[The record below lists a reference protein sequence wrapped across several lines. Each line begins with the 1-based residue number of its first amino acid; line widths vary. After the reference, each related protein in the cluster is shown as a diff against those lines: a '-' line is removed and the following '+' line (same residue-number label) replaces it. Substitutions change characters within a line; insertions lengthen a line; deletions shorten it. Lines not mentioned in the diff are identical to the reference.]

1 MDVTTESKPKS
12 KRGQK
17 ILIQVGVVMIVLF
30 TLLTLAVGNMITMS
44 AFSTSLDGNV
54 SMFTYYISTLSD
66 RLEEY
71 KSLTWLMD
79 YWKDNVEELLT
90 DDNQFIETGDIKDVL
105 KKLSRDN
112 TLDVT
117 EEDIGLLTEDEKK
130 TFAVA
135 CYNEI
140 QKIFLAYSDEE
151 ESVGIILALNYEDE
165 EPTALI
171 TNYNDGMYLGE
182 TADVKEVQQTIDNTD
197 TAMAAEVWKWAFSTP
212 SKAMLFGTS
221 YDLTGYKGD
230 RNAKILGFFSA
241 DLVYDGM
248 QFTGRIRNDV
258 IFIEIV
264 VFILILLFLYFI
276 VLKPLT
282 KVKNCVTK
290 YAENKDTEALTKE
303 LSAIRSRNEIGALAD
318 EFSAMALEMERYT
331 HEMEALAAEKERV
344 ETELNVAQN
353 IQMQMLPH
361 QFPES
366 KDFSLY
372 ASMEPAKEVGG
383 DFYDCYMIDNDHLA
397 LTIADV
403 SGKGVPAALF
413 MSVSKTMLKNRTLVG
428 GTPAEILSDVNNWL
442 CEGNDS
448 CMFVTVWHSI
458 LTISTGELICANA
471 GHENPGIRSGDGTFH
486 LIRTE
491 HGMMLGVMQ
500 GLTFT
505 DEHYKL
511 NPGDA
516 LFVYTD
522 GVPEA
527 NTTDESMFGE
537 DKLESVLQNV
547 MKEDTPQDVMK
558 KVRNA
563 VRIFVGEAPQY
574 DDLTMLCL
582 VMNPTDTKQF
592 KNF

>member
-1 MDVTTESKPKS
+1 S
-12 KRGQK
+12 
-17 ILIQVGVVMIVLF
+17 
-30 TLLTLAVGNMITMS
+30 TLA
-44 AFSTSLDGNV
+44 
-54 SMFTYYISTLSD
+54 D
-66 RLEEY
+66 RLDEY
-71 KSLTWLMD
+71 QSLTWLMD
-79 YWKDNVEELLT
+79 YWKDNAKELVT
-90 DDNQFIETGDIKDVL
+90 DDYQFVENGDMKDVM
-105 KKLSRDN
+105 KKLSRDQAS
-112 TLDVT
+112 DVT
-117 EEDIGLLTEDEKK
+117 EEDIGALTEDEKK
-130 TFAVA
+130 TFAVG

-140 QKIFLAYSDEE
+140 QKIFDMYSDEE
-151 ESVGIILALNYEDE
+151 ESLGVILTLYGEDE

-171 TNYNDGMYLGE
+171 TNYSQDGIFLGV
-182 TADVKEVQQTIDNTD
+182 TADVKEVQQTIENTD
-197 TAMAAEVWKWAFSTP
+197 LAREAEVWKWAFSTP
-212 SKAMLFGTS
+212 SKAMIFGTS
-221 YDLTGYKGD
+221 YALTGYKGSKT
-230 RNAKILGFFSA
+230 AEILGVFSA

-248 QFTGRIRNDV
+248 QYTGRIRNDV
-258 IFIEIV
+258 IFMMITI
-264 VFILILLFLYFI
+264 FILLLLFLYYI
-276 VLKPLT
+276 VPRPLAR
-282 KVKNCVTK
+282 VKKCVTE

-303 LSAIRSRNEIGALAD
+303 LSGIRSRNEIGALAD
-318 EFSAMALEMERYT
+318 EFSAMAIEMERYT
-331 HEMEALAAEKERV
+331 HEMETLAAEKERV

-361 QFPES
+361 QFPEG

-383 DFYDCYMIDNDHLA
+383 DFYDCYMIDSDHLA

-428 GTPAEILSDVNNWL
+428 GKPSEILADVNNWL

-448 CMFVTVWHSI
+448 CMFVTVWHGI
-458 LTISTGELICANA
+458 LTVSTGELICANA
-471 GHENPGIRSGDGTFH
+471 GHENPGIRTGDGDFR

-491 HGMMLGVMQ
+491 HGMMLGVMPE
-500 GLTFT
+500 LTFT

-558 KVRNA
+558 KVRGA
-563 VRIFVGEAPQY
+563 LSVFVGEAPQY

-582 VMNPTDTKQF
+582 VMNPTDK
-592 KNF
+592 KE